1 MNKMESF
8 AREVLECICDEQN
21 VGSNSSSVPFVDPKE
36 AFARI
41 VTLAFEKKLLTQ
53 NKQNGLL
60 IPTVNLTQDHSGSD
74 KPDLL

>member
-1 MNKMESF
+1 MESF

-21 VGSNSSSVPFVDPKE
+21 VGSNSSSAPFVDPKQ

-53 NKQNGLL
+53 NNQNGLL
-60 IPTVNLTQDHSGSD
+60 IPICSID
-74 KPDLL
+74 